1 VRPFKIIAFD
11 WDGTAVMS
19 RREDTVQLREALER
33 LLRLGVCSIIITG
46 TNFANI
52 DQQLLATMQRPYKR
66 HLYVSTNRG
75 SEVYGF
81 DAQSRPVLLWQRV
94 ATLDENRLLT
104 EIADAVCEAV
114 VARTGLKIRVV
125 YDRLNRRKLDL
136 LPLAKWREP
145 PKSAIG
151 ELWQAVEGRLK
162 AAGLARGLHEVLTL
176 VERIALEK
184 GLRRARITTDA
195 KQVEVGLTDKSDAM
209 DWVIRELARRRNIAP
224 EDILVAGDEFG
235 PIAGFE
241 GSDYKMVTLQTKGGI
256 FVSVGPEPGGVPPEV
271 MHLGGGPARFR
282 ALLAWQAALR

>member
-1 VRPFKIIAFD
+1 MR
-11 WDGTAVMS
+11 GS
-19 RREDTVQLREALER
+19 
-33 LLRLGVCSIIITG
+33 
-46 TNFANI
+46 
-52 DQQLLATMQRPYKR
+52 YKR
-66 HLYVSTNRG
+66 NLYVSTNRG

-94 ATLDENRLLT
+94 ATREENRLLT
-104 EIADAVCEAV
+104 DIADAVREAV
-114 VARTGLKIRVV
+114 VARTGLQVGVV

-136 LPLAKWREP
+136 LPLAAWRDA

-162 AAGLARGLHEVLTL
+162 AAGPARGLHEVLTL

-209 DWVIRELARRRNIAP
+209 DWVIRELAQRMNIAP
-224 EDILVAGDEFG
+224 DHILVAGDEFG

-241 GSDYKMVTLQTKGGI
+241 GSDYKMVTLQAKGGV